1 LLMRTFHGESFVKAM
16 GRPGR
21 RVVSFTTPHGP
32 MDASG
37 RYLRR

>member
-1 LLMRTFHGESFVKAM
+1 MRTFHGEWFGKM
-16 GRPGR
+16 FCRPCR